1 MPAALTKP
9 LRQVDAQDFASGK
22 RNALAYKLGVLCN
35 IPGRCAKALEALGLW
50 RPGED
55 QVELE
60 RQVTGASRKGNG
72 TDPHTSDAGWH
83 AAFFESGCAD
93 GDDVRCE
100 EASDA
105 DVITEHNRHLLD
117 LLSASEDEV

>member
-1 MPAALTKP
+1 VPAALNKP

-60 RQVTGASRKGNG
+60 RQVRGASWKGNG

-83 AAFFESGCAD
+83 TAFFESGYAD

-100 EASDA
+100 DAPDA
-105 DVITEHNRHLLD
+105 DVIAEHSRHLFD
-117 LLSASEDEV
+117 LLSASEDEG